1 MNLERTVQELH
12 NQLATLR
19 VQLTES
25 QLKVDSLIRIN
36 HAHEQKHRC
45 EFLYAQGRIYG
56 AAESLL
62 EIANDMN
69 EDIRGDKLILDWFAG
84 EFRRCALRW
93 SV

>member
-19 VQLTES
+19 VHLLTES
-25 QLKVDSLIRIN
+25 QLKADSLIRIN

-45 EFLYAQGRIYG
+45 ESLYAQGRIYD

-69 EDIRGDKLILDWFAG
+69 EDIRDKLIFDWFAG
-84 EFRRCALRW
+84 EFRRCALR
-93 SV
+93 